1 MLAAIFSAEVSSADA
16 VLFMLSTSVAR
27 DFYQTTL
34 RPQASDTDLLRV
46 TRITAVAGGLA
57 GTVLAL
63 WFGSIL
69 KALLVF
75 YSLLVVTLFVPL
87 VAGLYSARPTA
98 RAASAA
104 MVLSVPATAAIHIA
118 TGGAGFGLLTPVA
131 AGILLSALIFVVF
144 PARQTTKAS
153 V

>member
-1 MLAAIFSAEVSSADA
+1 M
-16 VLFMLSTSVAR
+16 
-27 DFYQTTL
+27 
-34 RPQASDTDLLRV
+34 

-87 VAGLYSARPTA
+87 VAGLYSTRPTS
-98 RAASAA
+98 RAALFAIA
-104 MVLSVPATAAIHIA
+104 LSVPATLAVHVA
-118 TGGAGFGLLTPVA
+118 TQGEGFGLLTPVA
-131 AGILLSALIFVVF
+131 SGILLSALIFIALS
-144 PARQTTKAS
+144 ARRTPNAS